1 MNRIPVLRFLK
12 EPAGTIDDLNIKYPQ
27 GLEYGAFA
35 LVSSD
40 SANSFFAEWKSDTQ
54 TWEPIVGDVDAIL
67 ENAYPILDTTFFNQN
82 IALSSMTNGRAIRV
96 GNMWTNIISALT
108 GENINFQVITKWFD
122 GTDMDDTKLDGV
134 IYRKRGDEY
143 LKMAYTQPI
152 NIRWFGAKGDGVS
165 DDWQPIQSAINY
177 LFNTG
182 GGELFIPKGT
192 YYLSQRLQTKNIAQ
206 VVGNTAIGIKITGEG
221 RESILTRNDVDVAD
235 YTSGTTLCN
244 NSVLAIHGPNNAID
258 NICIKNA
265 RVGIYFGQ
273 DTRDEVIRSASNYN
287 NIKNIYIESVGTGI
301 LFKPGYGCYYNTFSD
316 IHIGRC
322 NIGIHLG
329 TSYFSG
335 LVTSV
340 PNRNVFRK
348 VVVHWATIGLLIH
361 NGDTNSWIDCSY
373 ENIAD
378 SDTSAITPNSPFL
391 NGESRT
397 GIYID
402 SSLTTYGIGKN
413 SFINNI
419 LENCTQHL
427 HYDGD
432 ANNFINS
439 FIDIRKCVNPNPSA
453 RLGTFIGTYD
463 TAWAKLNFE
472 YLSQKTSSVDPFFTN
487 PNDPIGLN
495 VKFGYIRDDGMYRKE
510 HLLLNNSTQ
519 ISGTNNLSKSIY
531 WSLGGVREWFVK
543 ATIKINTTST
553 TDALKINT
561 PTPVDNLFKQTTSNI
576 PSYRFPVII
585 YRAGYTY
592 ETVNAYF
599 DGDAI
604 VIPAPSYGWS
614 IGTTDN
620 SIFFSLR
627 YFQST

>member
-206 VVGNTAIGIKITGEG
+206 VVGDNAIGIKITGEG
-221 RESILTRNDVDVAD
+221 RESILTRNDVGVAD

-244 NSVLAIHGPNNAID
+244 NSVIAIHGPNNAID

-265 RVGIYFGQ
+265 RVGMYFGQ

-378 SDTSAITPNSPFL
+378 SDTSAITPNSSFL

-487 PNDPIGLN
+487 PSDPIGLN